1 MTLPIDYGTV
11 DPLSSALRYTTLDE
25 IKGRMGIPLADL
37 TLDAV
42 LTQAGIAAEYA
53 IDVELGRS
61 FPDGPGVPD
70 ESEPG
75 PIQGIPEAVKSAATS
90 TAIAVYKEAD
100 APIGTAGSEAFFGS
114 MDVADIA
121 RRIVTRSIVL
131 RGFRVGSGFG
141 VA

>member
-1 MTLPIDYGTV
+1 MTLPFDYGAV
-11 DPLSSALRYTTLDE
+11 DPLETALRYTSLDE
-25 IKGRMGIPLADL
+25 IKERIGIPLAD
-37 TLDAV
+37 TTKDDV

-75 PIQGIPEAVKSAATS
+75 PVQGIPEAVKSAATS

-100 APIGTAGSEAFFGS
+100 APIGTAGSDEFFGS
-114 MDVADIA
+114 LDVSDIA
-121 RRIVTRSIVL
+121 RRIVSRSITL
-131 RGFRVGSGFG
+131 RGFKVGDGFG